1 MRAVVLL
8 CLLHVAPGMSQFNWE
23 GPERVAPDAVTSSAS
38 ACNVDTLSCECCKMV
53 RETKRLQTYFNTTLT
68 NLERELDKANQT
80 FVTLQGSRVAFSV
93 SLYTGDTFKCYGPFG
108 VDTVIAYQQI
118 FINLGMAYNMATG
131 IFTVTYPG
139 VYSLAVTSF
148 SDAGSPG
155 NILAVCTSLQ
165 VNGQIVAG
173 SRELNRNDQEDSTTI
188 AVALKLKAGDKVS
201 VKLAKGCYLCD
212 DSNHYNTFSAFL
224 LYADA

>member
-8 CLLHVAPGMSQFNWE
+8 CLLHAASGMSAYNWE
-23 GPERVAPDAVTSSAS
+23 GPGRAAPDPLTKPVS
-38 ACNVDTLSCECCKMV
+38 ACSVDKLSCECCTMV
-53 RETKRLQTYFNTTLT
+53 RETNRLQTYFDTTLT
-68 NLERELDKANQT
+68 NLEKELDKANQG
-80 FVTLQGSRVAFSV
+80 FKALQDRRVAFSV
-93 SLYTGDTFKCYGPFG
+93 SLYTGDNFKCLGPFG
-108 VDTVIAYQQI
+108 VDTIVPYQHS
-118 FINLGMAYNMATG
+118 FLNLGMAYNMASG
-131 IFTVTYPG
+131 IFSVTYSG

-155 NILAVCTSLQ
+155 NTLAVCTSLQ

-173 SRELNRNDQEDSTTI
+173 SRELNRKDQEDSTTI
-188 AVALKLKAGDKVS
+188 AVALKLKAGDSVS
-201 VKLAKGCYLCD
+201 VKLTKGCFLCD

>member
-8 CLLHVAPGMSQFNWE
+8 CLLHVAPGRSQFEWD
-23 GPERVAPDAVTSSAS
+23 GPERAAPGAVTSSAS

-53 RETKRLQTYFNTTLT
+53 RETNRLQTYFSTTLT
-68 NLERELDKANQT
+68 NLERELDKVNQT

-93 SLYTGDTFKCYGPFG
+93 SLYTGDNFKCFGPFG
-108 VDTVIAYQQI
+108 VDTVIAYQHI

-131 IFTVTYPG
+131 VFTVTYPG

-155 NILAVCTSLQ
+155 NTLAVCTSLQ

-173 SRELNRNDQEDSTTI
+173 SRELNRSDQEDSTTI

-201 VKLAKGCYLCD
+201 VKLAKGCFLCD
-212 DSNHYNTFSAFL
+212 DSSHYNTFSAFL

>member
-1 MRAVVLL
+1 IYPRFFSPNSHFFHLVFPLEAVYKK
-8 CLLHVAPGMSQFNWE
+8 SQFYFL
-23 GPERVAPDAVTSSAS
+23 TTLIFSSA
-38 ACNVDTLSCECCKMV
+38 
-53 RETKRLQTYFNTTLT
+53 
-68 NLERELDKANQT
+68 
-80 FVTLQGSRVAFSV
+80 GSRVAFSV
-93 SLYTGDTFKCYGPFG
+93 SLYTGDNFKCFGPFG
-108 VDTVIAYQQI
+108 VDTVIAYQHI

-131 IFTVTYPG
+131 VFTVTYPG

-155 NILAVCTSLQ
+155 NTLAVCTSLQ

-173 SRELNRNDQEDSTTI
+173 SRELNRSDQEDSSTI

-201 VKLAKGCYLCD
+201 VKLVKGCFLCD
-212 DSNHYNTFSAFL
+212 DSSHYNTFSAFL